1 MLLLYDF
8 GVFGYVV
15 LNKLSEEHGH
25 LSVTVPILPNSL
37 EQLLVLKLLRLQV
50 LLSLFEFALVLT
62 DSAIEVVH

>member
-1 MLLLYDF
+1 
-8 GVFGYVV
+8 V